1 MQFYKF
7 TILIISLLLIFAVFL
22 LLFIWSNY
30 ERDFKY
36 LSDKLKT
43 SDQLHLEALN
53 GLTQDYNALLA
64 EYDALYASY
73 KQLDESIGKTEYE
86 QFVITG
92 YSANDPEQGTTNLVK
107 AGFNLDFSHVKK
119 LPIIAVDESVIPLY
133 SIVEIK
139 ELGLFLAL
147 DTGGAIKGNRID
159 ILFEDKQ
166 DAIEFGKKICDV
178 RIIK

>member
-1 MQFYKF
+1 M
-7 TILIISLLLIFAVFL
+7 

-30 ERDFKY
+30 GRDFKY

-43 SDQLHLEALN
+43 SDKLHLEALN
-53 GLTQDYNALLA
+53 GLTQDYNNLLA

-73 KQLDESIGKTEYE
+73 KQLDASLNKTEYE

-92 YSANDPEQGTTNLVK
+92 YSANDPAQGTTNLVK
-107 AGFNLDFSHVKK
+107 AGFNLDYSHVKK
-119 LPIIAVDESVIPLY
+119 LPIIAVDESIIPLY

-159 ILFEDKQ
+159 VLFDDKQ
-166 DAIEFGKKICDV
+166 EAINFGKQTAMVKVIQ
-178 RIIK
+178 

>member
-53 GLTQDYNALLA
+53 GLTISYNDLLA
-64 EYDALYASY
+64 DYEKLYADY
-73 KQLDESIGKTEYE
+73 EALDASLDKTEYE
-86 QFVITG
+86 PFVITG
-92 YSANDPEQGTTNLVK
+92 YSANDPAQGTTNLVK

-119 LPIIAVDESVIPLY
+119 LPIIAVDESIIPLY

-139 ELGLFLAL
+139 DIGLFLAL

-159 ILFEDKQ
+159 VLFEDKQ
-166 DAIEFGKKICDV
+166 DAINFGKKICDV